1 MDSIISGTYQLVIR
15 AGKPHELYCDEEL
28 LKVIGIADNSDPAGN
43 YLRWEEGIHPDDLP
57 LVNEAVYSAV
67 HNIKSEVKYRWIHR
81 TKGEYTAY
89 TSGMLASKE
98 DGCMTVYGV
107 FKGIPTDRTQ
117 LYRFDPNIQLLTSL
131 LSEKMLD
138 SFAFCA
144 LSDIENDRLFLL
156 NDFFNTSD
164 TAGCE
169 CEFGSWLQ
177 NAQEHFH
184 IDDRTRL
191 ADMLSKDSLLHGFA
205 SSDEVHGEFRII
217 KDDACV
223 WVNVRC
229 VRMKRRLAGKYH
241 EFIVFRRIT
250 ADHRAVFMEELRNQL
265 INGLAVPFMILDLIN
280 LRDDSFYSSD
290 NTNGDYAENFVE
302 IGNFSSA
309 VRKFVQDIGC
319 SPEDQ
324 DTIFFNFDVENMK
337 KRFKSGEKVIECEV
351 CRHSDGEDEWLR
363 LQAFMTRTDEDGE
376 PYTAVLTVQPINAEK
391 MKELRYQQ
399 RLERA
404 LRTESQY
411 KQAILSNAIAVYT
424 FNITTDTIHEEII
437 EQDGVEPL
445 LPLMGLSVPC
455 SYDEYIRKKSERFI
469 DPAAAETFRRT
480 FCSKT
485 LGDMY
490 NSHRRSFDTEYEFLI
505 GEKTGYFREAVILTQ
520 DLENG
525 DLWGLTYVRNI
536 TAEHDHSK
544 RVEQALRDAFNQ
556 AQHANSAKTLFMSQM
571 SHDIRT
577 PLNSILGMSAIAQE
591 HINDSQR
598 VMDCLGKIET
608 AGQHLLEIVNNV
620 LDLSAIE
627 SGKTVL
633 SCEPFDLGEAL
644 DETVR
649 MIRPLADKKNQTF
662 TVTIDPKINLA
673 VTGDRTKL
681 RQLLTNVLGNAVKYT
696 PEGGEVQ
703 FTARE
708 IGPDHNGVSRYLFTV
723 KDNGIGMKPEFIRQ
737 IFDPFVRADD
747 HRISGIQGTGLG
759 MPISLNIARMMNGDI
774 SINSEVGKGS
784 VFDITVSLKKDLS
797 SEKSKGQTAAAP
809 KKVRMSDFDF
819 GGKRVL
825 LAEDLE
831 FNAEIASEFL
841 AEANLLTDVAHNGA
855 EAVEMF
861 SRSEPDY
868 YSLIFMDIQMPVLDG
883 YKSAERL
890 RSLDRPDARTI
901 PIIAMTANAFIED
914 VKKAKE
920 HGMNGHVSK
929 PLEIS
934 ALTAALCRWI
944 PEYKSTVKSK

>member
-1 MDSIISGTYQLVIR
+1 MDSIISGTYRLLIR
-15 AGKPHELYCDEEL
+15 GGKPHELYCDDEL
-28 LKVIGIADNSDPAGN
+28 LKIMDIPDNSDPAGN
-43 YLRWEEGIHPDDLP
+43 YLRWEEGIHPDDIP

-67 HNIKSEVKYRWIHR
+67 HNIKSEVKYRWIHKK
-81 TKGEYTAY
+81 KGEYTAY

-98 DGCMTVYGV
+98 DGCMTIYGV
-107 FKGIPTDRTQ
+107 FKGVPTDRTQ

-144 LSDIENDRLFLL
+144 LSDIETGRLFLL

-169 CEFGSWLQ
+169 CEFDGWLQ

-184 IDDRTRL
+184 PDDRARFMDT
-191 ADMLSKDSLLHGFA
+191 LSRDSLSHGFA

-217 KDDACV
+217 KDEACI
-223 WVNVRC
+223 WVNIRC
-229 VRMKRRLAGKYH
+229 VRMKRRLADKYH

-290 NTNGDYAENFVE
+290 NTNGDYAENFAE
-302 IGNFSSA
+302 IGNYSNALSRFA
-309 VRKFVQDIGC
+309 QGLGC
-319 SPEDQ
+319 SPENQ
-324 DTIFFNFDVENMK
+324 NSILFNFSVENMI
-337 KRFKSGEKVIECEV
+337 KRFKGGEKVIECEV
-351 CRHSDGEDEWLR
+351 CRHSGEADEWLR
-363 LQAFMTRTDEDGE
+363 IQAFMTRKDEDGE
-376 PYTAVLTVQPINAEK
+376 PYTAVLTVQPINTEK

-399 RLERA
+399 RLEKA

-437 EQDGVEPL
+437 EQDGVDPL
-445 LPLMGLSVPC
+445 LPLIGLTVPC
-455 SYDEYIRKKSERFI
+455 SYDEYIRKKSECFT
-469 DPAAAETFRRT
+469 DPAAAETFRKT
-480 FCSKT
+480 FCTKT
-485 LGDMY
+485 LSDMY
-490 NSHRRSFDTEYEFLI
+490 NSHRRSFDTEYEFFI
-505 GEKTGYFREAVILTQ
+505 GERTGYFREAVILTQ
-520 DLENG
+520 DIETG

-536 TAEHDHSK
+536 TDEHDHSK
-544 RVEQALRDAFNQ
+544 RVEQALRDAFHQ
-556 AQHANSAKTLFMSQM
+556 AQHANSAKTIFMSQM

-591 HINDSQR
+591 HITDSDR
-598 VMDCLGKIET
+598 VLDCLGKIEA

-649 MIRPLADKKNQTF
+649 MIRPLAENNGQTF
-662 TVTIDPKINLA
+662 TVTIDPGINLA
-673 VTGDRTKL
+673 VIGDQTKL
-681 RQLLTNVLGNAVKYT
+681 RQLLTNVLSNAVKYT
-696 PEGGEVQ
+696 PDGGEVQ
-703 FTARE
+703 FCARE
-708 IGPDHNGVSRYLFTV
+708 IEPDHSGVSRYLFTV
-723 KDNGIGMKPEFIRQ
+723 KDNGIGMKPEFIKQ

-747 HRISGIQGTGLG
+747 HRVSGIQGTGLG
-759 MPISLNIARMMNGDI
+759 MPISINIARMMNGDI
-774 SINSEVGKGS
+774 SINSEIGKGS
-784 VFDITVSLKKDLS
+784 VFDITVSLKKDIS
-797 SEKSKGQTAAAP
+797 SGENSHSTSLP
-809 KKVRMSDFDF
+809 KKVRMSDFNF

-861 SRSEPDY
+861 SRSEPGY

-883 YKSAERL
+883 NQAAERL
-890 RSLDRPDARTI
+890 RSLDRPDAKTI

-934 ALTAALCRWI
+934 ALTAALCKWL
-944 PEYKSTVKSK
+944 PEYTKTR